1 MEEYTMNQ
9 TMVLPAIPGSQKRD
23 TSTDPKAKVR
33 EQKLEDQPR
42 IVLID
47 DDPVYGAVIARW
59 AQLEGVELDV
69 FHSLDDL
76 GFVGLL
82 SQYDV
87 AIVDYDLG
95 EINGKDVADYMT
107 TLFGN
112 KPMIMISGVDRSQE
126 MMSCPS
132 CVKAFMKKS
141 AGYEKILNTALS
153 IRMKAR
159 TDGF

>member
-1 MEEYTMNQ
+1 MTQ
-9 TMVLPAIPGSQKRD
+9 TMVLPAIPGSQKRVM
-23 TSTDPKAKVR
+23 STTETTKVR
-33 EQKLEDQPR
+33 EQALENQPR

-47 DDPVYGAVIARW
+47 DDPVYGAVIGRW
-59 AQLEGVELDV
+59 AQIEGVELDV

-95 EINGKDVADYMT
+95 DINGKDVADYMT

-132 CVKAFMKKS
+132 CVKAFMRKS

-153 IRMKAR
+153 IRRKGR
-159 TDGF
+159 TEGF

>member
-1 MEEYTMNQ
+1 MEEQRMTETME
-9 TMVLPAIPGSQKRD
+9 LSAILESQAQD
-23 TSTDPKAKVR
+23 TPLSEDIDLR
-33 EQKLEDQPR
+33 EQSPGNPPR
-42 IVLID
+42 LVLID
-47 DDPVYGAVIARW
+47 DDPVYGAVIERW
-59 AQLEGVELDV
+59 ARLEGVDLDV

-82 SQYDV
+82 AQYDV

-95 EINGKDVADYMT
+95 EMNGKDVADYMT

-126 MMSCPS
+126 LMDCPS

-141 AGYEKILNTALS
+141 AGYEKILNMALN
-153 IRMKAR
+153 IRRKAS
-159 TDGF
+159 

>member
-1 MEEYTMNQ
+1 MNQ

-23 TSTDPKAKVR
+23 TPRTDEAKVR
-33 EQKLEDQPR
+33 DHKLGNQPR

-47 DDPVYGAVIARW
+47 DDPVYGAVIGRW

-82 SQYDV
+82 SKYDV

-95 EINGKDVADYMT
+95 EINGKDVAEYMT

-112 KPMIMISGVDRSQE
+112 KPMIMISGVDRSKE
-126 MMSCPS
+126 MMNCPS

-141 AGYEKILNTALS
+141 AGYEKILNTAVS
-153 IRMKAR
+153 IRKKGWL
-159 TDGF
+159 DGL

>member
-1 MEEYTMNQ
+1 MNQ

-23 TSTDPKAKVR
+23 TPKTEQAKVR
-33 EQKLEDQPR
+33 DHKLGNQPR

-47 DDPVYGAVIARW
+47 DDPVYGAVIGRW

-82 SQYDV
+82 SKYDV

-95 EINGKDVADYMT
+95 DINGKDVADYMT

-112 KPMIMISGVDRSQE
+112 KPMIMISGVDRSKE
-126 MMSCPS
+126 MMNCPS

-141 AGYEKILNTALS
+141 AGYEKILNTAVN
-153 IRMKAR
+153 IRKKGWL
-159 TDGF
+159 DGL

>member
-1 MEEYTMNQ
+1 MTQ

-23 TSTDPKAKVR
+23 TPRTGEAKDR
-33 EQKLEDQPR
+33 DHKLGDQPR

-47 DDPVYGAVIARW
+47 DDPVYGAVIGRW

-82 SQYDV
+82 SKYDV

-95 EINGKDVADYMT
+95 EINGKDVAEYMT

-112 KPMIMISGVDRSQE
+112 KPMIMISGVDRSKE
-126 MMSCPS
+126 MMNCPS

-141 AGYEKILNTALS
+141 AGYEKILNTAVS
-153 IRMKAR
+153 IRKKGWL
-159 TDGF
+159 DGL

>member
-1 MEEYTMNQ
+1 MTQ

-23 TSTDPKAKVR
+23 TPKTEQAKVR
-33 EQKLEDQPR
+33 DHKLGNQPR

-47 DDPVYGAVIARW
+47 DDPVYGAVIGRW

-82 SQYDV
+82 SKYDV

-95 EINGKDVADYMT
+95 DINGKDVADYMT

-112 KPMIMISGVDRSQE
+112 KPMIMISGVDRSKE
-126 MMSCPS
+126 MMNCPS

-141 AGYEKILNTALS
+141 AGYEKILNTAVN
-153 IRMKAR
+153 IRKKGWL
-159 TDGF
+159 DGL

>member
-1 MEEYTMNQ
+1 MTATM
-9 TMVLPAIPGSQKRD
+9 G
-23 TSTDPKAKVR
+23 
-33 EQKLEDQPR
+33 DQPR

-47 DDPVYGAVIARW
+47 DDPVYGAVIGRW
-59 AQLEGVELDV
+59 AKLEGVELDV

-82 SQYDV
+82 AQYDV

-95 EINGKDVADYMT
+95 QINGKDVADYMT

-126 MMSCPS
+126 MMQCPS

-153 IRMKAR
+153 IRRKGRMENY
-159 TDGF
+159 

>member
-1 MEEYTMNQ
+1 MTETM
-9 TMVLPAIPGSQKRD
+9 G
-23 TSTDPKAKVR
+23 
-33 EQKLEDQPR
+33 DQPR

-47 DDPVYGAVIARW
+47 DDPVYGAVIGRW

-82 SQYDV
+82 AQYDV

-95 EINGKDVADYMT
+95 QINGKDVADYMT

-126 MMSCPS
+126 MRECPS

-153 IRMKAR
+153 IRHKGR
-159 TDGF
+159 KENI

>member
-1 MEEYTMNQ
+1 MTQ

-23 TSTDPKAKVR
+23 TPKTEQAKVR
-33 EQKLEDQPR
+33 DHKLGNQPR

-47 DDPVYGAVIARW
+47 DDPVYGAVIGRW

-82 SQYDV
+82 SKYDV
-87 AIVDYDLG
+87 AIVAYDLG
-95 EINGKDVADYMT
+95 DINGKDVADYMT

-112 KPMIMISGVDRSQE
+112 KPMIMISGVDRSKE
-126 MMSCPS
+126 MMNCPS

-141 AGYEKILNTALS
+141 AGYEKILNTAVN
-153 IRMKAR
+153 IRKKGWL
-159 TDGF
+159 DGL

>member
-1 MEEYTMNQ
+1 MSQ
-9 TMVLPAIPGSQKRD
+9 AMVLNTISGSQVRD
-23 TSTDPKAKVR
+23 KASSEKTGAKTRDRKLGDHPK
-33 EQKLEDQPR
+33 

-47 DDPVYGAVIARW
+47 DDPVYGAVIGRW
-59 AQLEGVELDV
+59 AELEGVEMDV
-69 FHSLDDL
+69 FNSLDDL

-112 KPMIMISGVDRSQE
+112 KPMVMISVIDRSKE
-126 MMSCPS
+126 MMNCPS

-141 AGYEKILNTALS
+141 AGYEKILNTALKL
-153 IRMKAR
+153 RMKAKA
-159 TDGF
+159 GGQ

>member
-1 MEEYTMNQ
+1 MSQ
-9 TMVLPAIPGSQKRD
+9 TMVLTSIPGSQARAKASSEK
-23 TSTDPKAKVR
+23 TEAKVR
-33 EQKLEDQPR
+33 ERKLGDQPR

-47 DDPVYGAVIARW
+47 DDPVYGAVIGRW
-59 AQLEGVELDV
+59 AELEGVEMDV
-69 FHSLDDL
+69 FNSLDDL

-82 SQYDV
+82 SKYDV

-112 KPMIMISGVDRSQE
+112 KPMVMISVVDRSKE

-141 AGYEKILNTALS
+141 AGYEKILQTALKL
-153 IRMKAR
+153 RLKAR
-159 TDGF
+159 

>member
-1 MEEYTMNQ
+1 MTQ
-9 TMVLPAIPGSQKRD
+9 TMVLPAISGSQTRD
-23 TSTDPKAKVR
+23 TSTTEKAKLR
-33 EQKLEDQPR
+33 DHKPGDQPR

-47 DDPVYGAVIARW
+47 DDPVYGAVIGRW
-59 AQLEGVELDV
+59 AQLEGLKLDV

-95 EINGKDVADYMT
+95 DINGKDVADYMT

-112 KPMIMISGVDRSQE
+112 KPMIMISGMDRSKE
-126 MMSCPS
+126 MMNCPS
-132 CVKAFMKKS
+132 CVKAFMNKS
-141 AGYEKILNTALS
+141 AGYEEILNTALN
-153 IRMKAR
+153 IRRKAWI
-159 TDGF
+159 DGL

>member
-1 MEEYTMNQ
+1 MTETM
-9 TMVLPAIPGSQKRD
+9 G
-23 TSTDPKAKVR
+23 
-33 EQKLEDQPR
+33 EQPR

-47 DDPVYGAVIARW
+47 DDPVYGAVIGRW

-95 EINGKDVADYMT
+95 QINGKDVADYMT

-126 MMSCPS
+126 LLNCPS

-141 AGYEKILNTALS
+141 AGYEKILNTALD
-153 IRMKAR
+153 IRRKGRMENY
-159 TDGF
+159 

>member
-1 MEEYTMNQ
+1 MNQ

-23 TSTDPKAKVR
+23 TPRTGEAKVR
-33 EQKLEDQPR
+33 DHKLGNQPR

-47 DDPVYGAVIARW
+47 DDPVYGAVIGRW

-82 SQYDV
+82 SKYDV

-112 KPMIMISGVDRSQE
+112 KPMIMISGVDRSKE
-126 MMSCPS
+126 MMNCPS

-141 AGYEKILNTALS
+141 AGYEKILNTAVN
-153 IRMKAR
+153 IRKKGWL
-159 TDGF
+159 DGL

>member
-1 MEEYTMNQ
+1 MTETM
-9 TMVLPAIPGSQKRD
+9 G
-23 TSTDPKAKVR
+23 
-33 EQKLEDQPR
+33 DQPR

-47 DDPVYGAVIARW
+47 DDPVYRTIIGRW
-59 AQLEGVELDV
+59 AQIEGLELDV
-69 FHSLDDL
+69 YHSLDDL

-82 SQYDV
+82 AQYDV

-95 EINGKDVADYMT
+95 EINGKDVAEYMT

-126 MMSCPS
+126 MIDCPS

-141 AGYEKILNTALS
+141 AGYEKILNTALN
-153 IRMKAR
+153 IRRK
-159 TDGF
+159 TY